1 MEEVHQVMSPHKSKS
16 SLYEKICALRVE
28 LERLLDKESTS
39 SINVLK
45 LSKELD
51 KYIESYYKFQG
62 ITQNI

>member
-1 MEEVHQVMSPHKSKS
+1 MSPHKSKS

>member
-1 MEEVHQVMSPHKSKS
+1 MSPHKSKS

-62 ITQNI
+62 VTQNI